1 MSFSSDIKEKIS
13 DVASNCPECDIY
25 TLAGFLGNAGKM
37 NKDAIVLITE
47 NKIVAEKIAEII
59 NKIYKDVVYVLDPV
73 REKRLQGFIDKVIE
87 ISELYELDIKIN
99 KHLSHVTV
107 DYFFDG
113 GGDMRYL
120 LEVIKMAD
128 NIAFFPNNSGYALV
142 VCLDFYTHIEY
153 RNGRQINP

>member
-1 MSFSSDIKEKIS
+1 MFSEVIYEKKFPKQEMPHIESSMEEPKDKKERLSFE
-13 DVASNCPECDIY
+13 
-25 TLAGFLGNAGKM
+25 
-37 NKDAIVLITE
+37 
-47 NKIVAEKIAEII
+47 EII

-73 REKRLQGFIDKVIE
+73 REKRLQGFIDKAIE

-113 GGDMRYL
+113 GGDLRYL

-128 NIAFFPNNSGYALV
+128 SIAFFPNNSGYALV
-142 VCLDFYTHIEY
+142 VCLDFYTHFEY

>member
-1 MSFSSDIKEKIS
+1 MFSEVIYEKKFPKQEKPHIDAPMEEPNDKKERLSFE
-13 DVASNCPECDIY
+13 
-25 TLAGFLGNAGKM
+25 
-37 NKDAIVLITE
+37 
-47 NKIVAEKIAEII
+47 EII

-73 REKRLQGFIDKVIE
+73 REKRLQGFIDKAIE
-87 ISELYELDIKIN
+87 ISELYELDVKIY
-99 KHLSHVTV
+99 KHFSHVTV

-128 NIAFFPNNSGYALV
+128 SIAFFPNNSGYALV
-142 VCLDFYTHIEY
+142 VCLDFYTHFEY